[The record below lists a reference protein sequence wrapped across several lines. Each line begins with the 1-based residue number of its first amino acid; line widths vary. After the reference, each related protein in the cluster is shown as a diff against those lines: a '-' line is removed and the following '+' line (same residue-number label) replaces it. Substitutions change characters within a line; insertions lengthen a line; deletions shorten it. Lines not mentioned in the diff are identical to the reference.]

1 MNICYL
7 KFINFSLGA
16 GGMVRQ
22 NLQWDNSNDTFSHS
36 AYLRQFSPVRMSTAA
51 FENIP
56 RERAASSE
64 RQARFRRHVL
74 FIPWEKYLAET
85 PPPRFIWSHALSCL
99 FSAARSNA
107 SAYQRIPAPLRLRV
121 HLSPW
126 NSHCAN
132 WLAPERLP
140 VAITERNVKTSA
152 HRSIEKAQISF
163 SCLSFIFN

>member
-22 NLQWDNSNDTFSHS
+22 NLQWDNSNDTCSHS

-64 RQARFRRHVL
+64 QRAASVRPDSVAMFSSFPERNTSLR
-74 FIPWEKYLAET
+74 P

-140 VAITERNVKTSA
+140 SQSRNAT
-152 HRSIEKAQISF
+152 
-163 SCLSFIFN
+163 

>member
-22 NLQWDNSNDTFSHS
+22 NLQWNNSNDTFSHS

-56 RERAASSE
+56 RERAASVRPDSVAMFSSFPE
-64 RQARFRRHVL
+64 RNTSLR
-74 FIPWEKYLAET
+74 

-107 SAYQRIPAPLRLRV
+107 SAYQRIPAPLRLRASLTLK
-121 HLSPW
+121 LSLCPLTGTW
-126 NSHCAN
+126 T
-132 WLAPERLP
+132 PP
-140 VAITERNVKTSA
+140 VVITERNVKISA

-163 SCLSFIFN
+163 SCLSLIFN